1 MVGVSSV
8 NLDPADRCSPA
19 RRYNLGSILDGLRG
33 GPSGAKGRHDHH
45 YALHRARGYSRNCR
59 SCSIG
64 CWLFLVHHGCS
75 RYGWLWRGRRVPCC
89 VHCRKSC
96 FHREVSQLTRQSI
109 EGAEASFKKHRG
121 FFFMMTTTGCLI
133 TGQLL
138 TLIVCLSEQIAF
150 VPMYLYSC
158 VQSSLEPPSTTT
170 PLSPPN

>member
-1 MVGVSSV
+1 MVGLWSV
-8 NLDPADRCSPA
+8 NLDSADRHSPA
-19 RRYNLGSILDGLRG
+19 CRDDLGSILNGLRS
-33 GPSGAKGRHDHH
+33 GPSGAKGSHDHY
-45 YALHRARGYSRNCR
+45 YALHRARGYPRDCST
-59 SCSIG
+59 CSIG
-64 CWLFLVHHGCS
+64 CWLFLVHHSCS
-75 RYGWLWRGRRVPCC
+75 RYGRLWRGRRVSCC
-89 VHCRKSC
+89 IHCRESFFRRK
-96 FHREVSQLTRQSI
+96 VSQLTRQSI

>member
-8 NLDPADRCSPA
+8 NLDLADRSSPA
-19 RRYNLGSILDGLRG
+19 RRDDFGSVFYGLRS
-33 GPSGAKGRHDHH
+33 GPSGAKGRHDHY
-45 YALHRARGYSRNCR
+45 YAVYRARRYSRDCGT
-59 SCSIG
+59 CSIG
-64 CWLFLVHHGCS
+64 CWLFLVHHSCS
-75 RYGWLWRGRRVPCC
+75 RYGRLWCGRRVSCC
-89 VHCRKSC
+89 IHCRKSC
-96 FHREVSQLTRQSI
+96 VRREVFQLISQSI

-138 TLIVCLSEQIAF
+138 TLFVCLSEQIAF

-158 VQSSLEPPSTTT
+158 VQSSLEQPSTTT